1 MSNLEEIIDQAI
13 QGDGGKRSVREAIR
27 WAMQQ
32 AYLAG
37 VESGIATERQAC
49 IDICNKIESEAY
61 QVYGKNLDAYEDGVS
76 AGARACM
83 EEIGR
88 RK

>member
-1 MSNLEEIIDQAI
+1 MNVEEIIEQAI
-13 QGDGGKRSVREAIR
+13 QGEGGGRNVREAIR

-37 VESGIATERQAC
+37 VESGIAAERQAC
-49 IDICNKIESEAY
+49 LDLCDKIEKEAY
-61 QVYGKNLDAYEDGVS
+61 QVYGKNLNAYEDGVS

-83 EEIGR
+83 EEIER